1 MSNNTITPVTLDPNL
16 LGIDPSPALVLD
28 IDLDALEREA
38 LASGWRPG
46 DDLHQAAYKLV
57 QKGLTWRQACADVG
71 VDYCSAQHRY
81 RLRGLPSPIRK
92 NPIPTIGT
100 RSETAAVVYTL
111 VLHGA
116 KSSVVAPAHGISRQF
131 LFAWAKKAGLP
142 SPTASLRAAT
152 AGIAALK
159 ASCVK

>member
-1 MSNNTITPVTLDPNL
+1 MSNLTNTSATKIL
-16 LGIDPSPALVLD
+16 LGLAPTPPFALD
-28 IDLDALEREA
+28 IDLTAIESEA
-38 LASGWRPG
+38 EAASPGWRPG
-46 DDLHQAAYKLV
+46 DELHKAAYELV
-57 QKGLTWRQACADVG
+57 QQGMTWRKACAKVG
-71 VDYCSAQHRY
+71 VDYCRAQHRY

-92 NPIPTIGT
+92 NPTPAMGT

-116 KSSVVAPAHGISRQF
+116 MSSVAAPAHGISRQY

-142 SPTASLRAAT
+142 PPTASLRAAA

-159 ASCVK
+159 AGRA